1 MGITAWVMRQLKG
14 MEKTT
19 EYQGRRMTDLNLLTN
34 IRG

>member
-14 MEKTT
+14 IEKTIG
-19 EYQGRRMTDLNLLTN
+19 YQGRRMTDFNLLTN